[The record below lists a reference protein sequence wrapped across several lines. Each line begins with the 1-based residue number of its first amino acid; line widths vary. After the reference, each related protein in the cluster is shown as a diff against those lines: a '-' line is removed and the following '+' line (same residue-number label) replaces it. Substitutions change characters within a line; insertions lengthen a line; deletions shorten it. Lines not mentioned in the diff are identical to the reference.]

1 MNKYGLTS
9 VYDLV
14 DGFDFASSYTRFD
27 RKTNSYTLID
37 GILISDGLK
46 SKVKGIRISH
56 KGENVSDH
64 VPVELDLELQ
74 ISESV
79 PINRVLPQY
88 VNWLKLTDEQKMSF
102 KEEMVKS
109 LADIPVPS
117 HEILHGRCCCEDDMH
132 KVSLERYFLNIA
144 VAQAESVLPRSNPNY
159 QRSFWNDN
167 LTTLKQSSIECN
179 NHWKNFGCP
188 RSGPIFECRQ
198 K

>member
-56 KGENVSDH
+56 NGENVSDH

-79 PINRVLPQY
+79 PINRILPHY
-88 VNWLKLTDEQKMSF
+88 VNWLTLSDEQKQSF
-102 KEEMVKS
+102 KEAM
-109 LADIPVPS
+109 
-117 HEILHGRCCCEDDMH
+117 
-132 KVSLERYFLNIA
+132 
-144 VAQAESVLPRSNPNY
+144 
-159 QRSFWNDN
+159 
-167 LTTLKQSSIECN
+167 T
-179 NHWKNFGCP
+179 
-188 RSGPIFECRQ
+188 
-198 K
+198 